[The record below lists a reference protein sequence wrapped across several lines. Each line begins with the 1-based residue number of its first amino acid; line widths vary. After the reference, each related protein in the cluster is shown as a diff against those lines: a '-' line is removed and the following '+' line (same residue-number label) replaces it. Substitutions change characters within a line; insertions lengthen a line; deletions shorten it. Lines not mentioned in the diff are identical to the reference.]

1 MSIVFIRLL
10 NKNSQLASIQLSLN
24 EMMQELKDEI
34 IKISWLPRRHRR
46 YCRLIVSFLKD
57 PRQDLVTAQPI
68 EFRAPVGI

>member
-46 YCRLIVSFLKD
+46 YCRLIVS
-57 PRQDLVTAQPI
+57 I
-68 EFRAPVGI
+68 